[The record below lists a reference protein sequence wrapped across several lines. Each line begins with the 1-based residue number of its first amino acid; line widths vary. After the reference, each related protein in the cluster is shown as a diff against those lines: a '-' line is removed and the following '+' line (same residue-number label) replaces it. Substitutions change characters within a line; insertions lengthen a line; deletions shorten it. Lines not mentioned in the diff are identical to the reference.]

1 MARPREFNEDKA
13 LEGAMNVFWAHGY
26 EGASLPELLKG
37 MGLTRG
43 SLYKA
48 YKDKKSLFI
57 NILHRYDEAEVEKAT
72 QLLGDENLKDG
83 LDRIDKLF
91 ASVLS
96 AIEQEDYRGCLL
108 CSAAAGPAHND
119 KQISEA
125 VHILLNKMKL
135 GFEIALKDSSQH
147 AELSKE
153 RLGQLA
159 DLLLTQYVGLRIL
172 SRSQA
177 SKETL
182 KRSISSLM
190 ILLNSEKRII

>member
-1 MARPREFNEDKA
+1 MARPREFDEDKA
-13 LEGAMNVFWAHGY
+13 LDGAMNVFWAHGY
-26 EGASLPELLKG
+26 EGASLPDLLKG

-72 QLLGDENLKDG
+72 QLLGNETLKDG

-96 AIEQEDYRGCLL
+96 AIEQDDYRGCLL

-119 KQISEA
+119 KQISET
-125 VHILLNKMKL
+125 VHSLLNKMKS
-135 GFEIALKDSSQH
+135 GFETALKDSSQH
-147 AELSKE
+147 AELPQE
-153 RLGQLA
+153 RLSQLS
-159 DLLLTQYVGLRIL
+159 DLLLTHYVGLRIL

-182 KRSISSLM
+182 KRSIASLM
-190 ILLNSEKRII
+190 ILLNKAHQ

>member
-1 MARPREFNEDKA
+1 MYFGRT
-13 LEGAMNVFWAHGY
+13 AM
-26 EGASLPELLKG
+26 KG
-37 MGLTRG
+37 HPCQ
-43 SLYKA
+43 
-48 YKDKKSLFI
+48 
-57 NILHRYDEAEVEKAT
+57 NC
-72 QLLGDENLKDG
+72 DENLKDG

-96 AIEQEDYRGCLL
+96 AIEREDYRGCLL

-190 ILLNSEKRII
+190 ILLSSEDQ

>member
-26 EGASLPELLKG
+26 EDASLPELLKG

-125 VHILLNKMKL
+125 VHGLLNKMKS

-190 ILLNSEKRII
+190 ILLNSEKE

>member
-125 VHILLNKMKL
+125 VHGLLNKMKS

-190 ILLNSEKRII
+190 ILLNSEKE

>member
-1 MARPREFNEDKA
+1 LARPREFNEDKA

-96 AIEQEDYRGCLL
+96 AIEREDYRGCLL

-190 ILLNSEKRII
+190 ILLSSEDQ

>member
-96 AIEQEDYRGCLL
+96 ALEQEDYRGCLL

-125 VHILLNKMKL
+125 VHGLLNKMKS

-190 ILLNSEKRII
+190 ILLNSEKE

>member
-1 MARPREFNEDKA
+1 LARPREFDEDKV
-13 LEGAMNVFWAHGY
+13 LDGAMNVFWAHGY
-26 EGASLPELLKG
+26 EGASLPDLLKG

-96 AIEQEDYRGCLL
+96 AIEREDYRGCLL

-125 VHILLNKMKL
+125 VHGLLNKMKS
-135 GFEIALKDSSQH
+135 GFEIALKNSSQH

>member
-1 MARPREFNEDKA
+1 MARPREFDEDKV
-13 LEGAMNVFWAHGY
+13 LDGAMNVFWAHGY
-26 EGASLPELLKG
+26 EGASLPDLLKG

-96 AIEQEDYRGCLL
+96 AIEREDYRGCLL

-125 VHILLNKMKL
+125 VHGLLNKMKS
-135 GFEIALKDSSQH
+135 GFEIALKNSSQH

>member
-1 MARPREFNEDKA
+1 LARPREFNEDKA

-96 AIEQEDYRGCLL
+96 ALEQEDYRGCLL

-125 VHILLNKMKL
+125 VHGLLNKMKS

-190 ILLNSEKRII
+190 ILLNSEKE